1 MPRRQNVARPDR
13 PEGIA
18 LGHLRPARAGLFS
31 QFREGCLAGPAAIKT
46 QDSEGRQPDRGVARR
61 HAFLQAAR
69 EVFLEHGYE
78 AASVNDVVRLA
89 GGSLATLYA
98 QFGNK
103 EGLFLA
109 FMQDQHDR
117 FAREM
122 RPPGNVDE
130 LPLEEALQVVGEH
143 FLRRLLQRDS
153 LAFFRV
159 MVSEGSKVPE
169 QLRRYFTTGGSNM
182 IHDELIAQLTR
193 AGLNETDARES
204 VGYFIELLRSRH
216 HFQAITEEHYEVSDA
231 ELKAHVARA
240 VRFLLN
246 GLRLA

>member
-1 MPRRQNVARPDR
+1 MLT
-13 PEGIA
+13 EKT
-18 LGHLRPARAGLFS
+18 
-31 QFREGCLAGPAAIKT
+31 AIKSA
-46 QDSEGRQPDRGVARR
+46 DPEGRQPDRGVARR
-61 HAFLQAAR
+61 QAFLQAAR

-78 AASVNDVVRLA
+78 AASVNDVVRQA

-122 RPPGNVDE
+122 RPPEGVDG
-130 LPLEEALQVVGEH
+130 LPLEQALQVVGET

-159 MVSEGSKVPE
+159 MVSEGRKLPAHM
-169 QLRRYFTTGGSNM
+169 RKYFASGGSNV
-182 IHDELIAQLTR
+182 IFEELTKLLSQ
-193 AGLNETDARES
+193 AGLSESDASES
-204 VGYFIELLRSRH
+204 VTYFIELLRSHH
-216 HFQAITEEHYEVSDA
+216 HFQAISDENYQLSDA

-246 GLRLA
+246 GLKLA

>member
-1 MPRRQNVARPDR
+1 MSGTV
-13 PEGIA
+13 
-18 LGHLRPARAGLFS
+18 
-31 QFREGCLAGPAAIKT
+31 AIKT
-46 QDSEGRQPDRGVARR
+46 QDPEGRQLDRGVARR
-61 HAFLQAAR
+61 QAFLQAAR
-69 EVFLEHGYE
+69 EIFLEHGYE
-78 AASVNDVVRLA
+78 AASVNEVVRLA

-109 FMQDQHDR
+109 FMHDQHDR

-122 RPPGNVDE
+122 RPPEGVDG
-130 LPLEEALQVVGEH
+130 LPLESALQVVGEH

-159 MVSEGSKVPE
+159 MVSEGRKLPPHMRE
-169 QLRRYFTTGGSNM
+169 YFATGGSNL
-182 IHDELIAQLTR
+182 IFEELTKLLTQ
-193 AGLNETDARES
+193 AGLSPNDASES
-204 VGYFIELLRSRH
+204 ITYFIELLRSHH
-216 HFQAITEEHYEVSDA
+216 HFQAISDENYALSDA

-246 GLRLA
+246 GLKLA

>member
-1 MPRRQNVARPDR
+1 MTAAQTKAEGEARP
-13 PEGIA
+13 A
-18 LGHLRPARAGLFS
+18 
-31 QFREGCLAGPAAIKT
+31 
-46 QDSEGRQPDRGVARR
+46 DRGVARR
-61 HAFLQAAR
+61 QAFLHAAR
-69 EVFLEHGYE
+69 DVFLEHGYE

-122 RPPGNVDE
+122 RPPDNVGE
-130 LPLEEALQVVGEH
+130 LALEDALQAVGEH

-153 LAFFRV
+153 LSFFRV
-159 MVSEGSKVPE
+159 MVAEGRKVPAP
-169 QLRRYFTTGGSNM
+169 LRRYFTTGGANL
-182 IHDELIAQLTR
+182 IYDELIEQLTR
-193 AGLNETDARES
+193 AGLDETDAKES
-204 VGYFIELLRSRH
+204 VGYFVELLRSRH
-216 HFQAITEEHYEVSDA
+216 HFQAISDDAYTVSDA
-231 ELKAHVARA
+231 DLKAHVARA

-246 GLRLA
+246 GLRLR

>member
-1 MPRRQNVARPDR
+1 M
-13 PEGIA
+13 GIT
-18 LGHLRPARAGLFS
+18 
-31 QFREGCLAGPAAIKT
+31 AIKT
-46 QDSEGRQPDRGVARR
+46 PDQDGRTPDRGVARR
-61 HAFLQAAR
+61 QAFLQAAR

-78 AASVNDVVRLA
+78 AASVNDVVRMA

-122 RPPGNVDE
+122 RPPVSVDGM
-130 LPLEEALQVVGEH
+130 PIEEAMQVIGEH

-159 MVSEGSKVPE
+159 MVSEGRKVPE
-169 QLRRYFTTGGSNM
+169 PLRRYFSTGGSNM
-182 IHDELIAQLTR
+182 IHEELTCQLTR
-193 AGLNETDARES
+193 AGLSESDAKES
-204 VGYFIELLRSRH
+204 VGYFVEILRSRH
-216 HFQAITEEHYEVSDA
+216 HFQSITDESYVLSDA

-246 GLRLA
+246 GMKLT

>member
-1 MPRRQNVARPDR
+1 MFQLSGTAT
-13 PEGIA
+13 
-18 LGHLRPARAGLFS
+18 
-31 QFREGCLAGPAAIKT
+31 IKT
-46 QDSEGRQPDRGVARR
+46 HDSEGRQPDRGVARR
-61 HAFLQAAR
+61 QAFLQAAR

-122 RPPGNVDE
+122 RPPEGVDG
-130 LPLEEALQVVGEH
+130 LPLEKALQIVGEH

-159 MVSEGSKVPE
+159 MVSEGRKLPP
-169 QLRRYFTTGGSNM
+169 QMRKYFATGGSNL
-182 IHDELIAQLTR
+182 IYDELSKLLSQ
-193 AGLNETDARES
+193 AGLSGESASES
-204 VGYFIELLRSRH
+204 VDYFIELLRSRH
-216 HFQAITEEHYEVSDA
+216 HFQAISDETYTLSDA
-231 ELKAHVARA
+231 DLKAHVARS

-246 GLRLA
+246 GLKLS

>member
-1 MPRRQNVARPDR
+1 MRNTAIMT
-13 PEGIA
+13 PE
-18 LGHLRPARAGLFS
+18 H
-31 QFREGCLAGPAAIKT
+31 
-46 QDSEGRQPDRGVARR
+46 QDGRTPDRGVARR
-61 HAFLQAAR
+61 QAFLQAAR

-78 AASVNDVVRLA
+78 AASVNDVVRMA

-122 RPPGNVDE
+122 RPPDSVDG
-130 LPLEEALQVVGEH
+130 LPLEEALQIVGEH

-159 MVSEGSKVPE
+159 MVSEGRKVPE
-169 QLRRYFTTGGSNM
+169 PLRRYFTTGGSNM
-182 IHDELIAQLTR
+182 IHDELVSQLTR
-193 AGLNETDARES
+193 AGLNEADAKEG

-216 HFQAITEEHYEVSDA
+216 HFQAITEDTYVLSDA
-231 ELKAHVARA
+231 DLKAHVARA

-246 GLRLA
+246 GLKAN

>member
-1 MPRRQNVARPDR
+1 MSYGIGPVTCTVASGDYRHENVK
-13 PEGIA
+13 
-18 LGHLRPARAGLFS
+18 GLS
-31 QFREGCLAGPAAIKT
+31 GLMGSAAINT
-46 QDSEGRQPDRGVARR
+46 ADHDGRQPDRGVARR
-61 HAFLQAAR
+61 QAFLQAAR
-69 EVFLEHGYE
+69 DVFLEHGYE

-122 RPPGNVDE
+122 RAPMKLDG
-130 LPLEEALQVVGEH
+130 LPLDEALTVVGEH

-159 MVSEGSKVPE
+159 MVSEGRKVPE
-169 QLRRYFTTGGSNM
+169 PLRRYFTTGGSNM
-182 IHDELIAQLTR
+182 IHDELASQLKR
-193 AGLNETDARES
+193 AGLNESDARES
-204 VGYFIELLRSRH
+204 LGYFIELLRSHH
-216 HFQAITEEHYEVSDA
+216 HFQAITDESYVVSDA
-231 ELKAHVARA
+231 ELKAHVSRA

-246 GLRLA
+246 GLKLA

>member
-1 MPRRQNVARPDR
+1 MGR
-13 PEGIA
+13 
-18 LGHLRPARAGLFS
+18 
-31 QFREGCLAGPAAIKT
+31 AAIKT
-46 QDSEGRQPDRGVARR
+46 SDPEGRQPDRGVARR
-61 HAFLQAAR
+61 QAFLQAAR

-78 AASVNDVVRLA
+78 AASVNDVVRVA

-122 RPPGNVDE
+122 RPPVSVDGM
-130 LPLEEALQVVGEH
+130 PLEEALQMVGEH

-159 MVSEGSKVPE
+159 MVSEGRKVPE

-182 IHDELIAQLTR
+182 IHDELTGQLKR

-204 VGYFIELLRSRH
+204 VAYFIELLRSRH
-216 HFQAITEEHYEVSDA
+216 QFQALTDETYIVSDA

-246 GLRLA
+246 GLKAS

>member
-1 MPRRQNVARPDR
+1 M
-13 PEGIA
+13 GK
-18 LGHLRPARAGLFS
+18 
-31 QFREGCLAGPAAIKT
+31 AAIKT
-46 QDSEGRQPDRGVARR
+46 FDPDARQPDRGVARR
-61 HAFLQAAR
+61 QAFLEAAR

-78 AASVNDVVRLA
+78 AASVNDVVRVA

-122 RPPGNVDE
+122 RPPQDVDG

-153 LAFFRV
+153 LSFFRV
-159 MVSEGSKVPE
+159 MVSEGRKLPP
-169 QLRRYFTTGGSNM
+169 QMRRYFASGGSNL
-182 IHDELIAQLTR
+182 IFEELTKLLR
-193 AGLNETDARES
+193 HAGLSESDASES
-204 VGYFIELLRSRH
+204 ITYFIELLRSHH
-216 HFQAITEEHYEVSDA
+216 HFQALSDENYTVSDA
-231 ELKAHVARA
+231 DLKAHVARA

-246 GLRLA
+246 GLRLG

>member
-1 MPRRQNVARPDR
+1 MTETV
-13 PEGIA
+13 
-18 LGHLRPARAGLFS
+18 
-31 QFREGCLAGPAAIKT
+31 AIKT
-46 QDSEGRQPDRGVARR
+46 LEPEGRQPDRGVARR
-61 HAFLQAAR
+61 QAFLQAAR
-69 EVFLEHGYE
+69 DVFLDHGYE
-78 AASVNDVVRLA
+78 AASVNEVVRVA

-122 RPPGNVDE
+122 RPPEGVDG
-130 LPLEEALQVVGEH
+130 LPLESALQVVGEH

-159 MVSEGSKVPE
+159 MVSEGRKLPPHM
-169 QLRRYFTTGGSNM
+169 RKYFATGGSNL
-182 IHDELIAQLTR
+182 IYDELSKLLSQ
-193 AGLNETDARES
+193 AGLSGETSAQS
-204 VGYFIELLRSRH
+204 VDYFIELLRSRH
-216 HFQAITEEHYEVSDA
+216 HFQAISDETYNISDA
-231 ELKAHVARA
+231 ELKAHVARS

-246 GLRLA
+246 GLKLA

>member
-1 MPRRQNVARPDR
+1 MAVR
-13 PEGIA
+13 
-18 LGHLRPARAGLFS
+18 
-31 QFREGCLAGPAAIKT
+31 AAIK
-46 QDSEGRQPDRGVARR
+46 SAEPPEGRQPDRGVARR
-61 HAFLQAAR
+61 QAFLQAAR
-69 EVFLEHGYE
+69 DVFLEHGYE
-78 AASVNDVVRLA
+78 AASVNDVVRMA

-103 EGLFLA
+103 EGLFMA

-122 RPPGNVDE
+122 RAPANIDG
-130 LPLEEALQVVGEH
+130 LPLEQALQVVGEH

-159 MVSEGSKVPE
+159 MVSEGRKVPE
-169 QLRRYFTTGGSNM
+169 QLRRYFTTGGSTL
-182 IHDELIAQLTR
+182 IHDELVAQLKR
-193 AGLNETDARES
+193 AGLDETDARES

-216 HFQAITEEHYEVSDA
+216 QFQALNDESYSVSDT
-231 ELKAHVARA
+231 ELKEHVARA

-246 GLRLA
+246 GMKLA